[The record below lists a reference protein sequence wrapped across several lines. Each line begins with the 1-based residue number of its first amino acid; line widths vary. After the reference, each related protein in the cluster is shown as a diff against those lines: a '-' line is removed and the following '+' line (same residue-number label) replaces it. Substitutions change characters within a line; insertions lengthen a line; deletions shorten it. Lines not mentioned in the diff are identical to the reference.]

1 MAKTEQGKHPELAV
15 IDVPARDGSLLHITL
30 HRDEKTGAFTY
41 DSELEIQEYVAHG
54 LRPLAQYKAGSF
66 VRAPRRPHGFQLH
79 DLDPGLV
86 IGGHWV
92 IAVSDWIEMLT
103 EDSIDLWK
111 VTVA

>member
-1 MAKTEQGKHPELAV
+1 VVTRAPQHPALAV
-15 IDVPARDGSLLHITL
+15 MDVPARDGSLLHITL

-41 DSELEIQEYVAHG
+41 DSELEIQEYAAHG

-66 VRAPRRPHGFQLH
+66 VLAPRRPHGFQLH
-79 DLDPGLV
+79 DKNPGLT

-92 IAVSDWIEMLT
+92 IAVSDWVEMLT

-111 VTVA
+111 VRIG